1 MKNITSH
8 SGLLK
13 IIKRLPSSYYGNP
26 RFLVKFDG
34 YTCKTPVDSMIGYEI
49 QNFDGKICD
58 GTIGTHYN
66 YPHIDSINH
75 NKGYTL

>member
-13 IIKRLPSSYYGNP
+13 IINRLPSSYYGRP
-26 RFLVKFDG
+26 RFLVKFGG
-34 YTCKTPVDSMIGYEI
+34 YACKTPVDSMRGYEI

-75 NKGYTL
+75 NKGYNL